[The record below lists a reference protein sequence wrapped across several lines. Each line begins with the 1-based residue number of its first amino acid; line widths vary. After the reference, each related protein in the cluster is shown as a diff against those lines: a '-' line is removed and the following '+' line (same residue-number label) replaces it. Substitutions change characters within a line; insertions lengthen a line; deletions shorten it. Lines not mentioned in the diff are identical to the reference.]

1 MVQHNG
7 TDDGAWQYRMK
18 CSDVPIAIIIGA
30 TVGAFF
36 GLCIVLLITAVVV
49 INVNDY
55 RQYQNYLKNKEM
67 NLKCLGTAENVNPL
81 FKDQNQKIQNPAYQ
95 KCN

>member
-7 TDDGAWQYRMK
+7 TDNGAWQYQMK

-36 GLCIVLLITAVVV
+36 ALCIVILVSAVVI

-67 NLKCLGTAENVNPL
+67 NVKCLAENINPL
-81 FKDQNQKIQNPAYQ
+81 FADRNQRTENPAYQ
-95 KCN
+95 KRD